1 MDSIKNKLVAQIQ
14 QRMDEYADEAAA
26 QADAMDVY
34 SLISTEQDF
43 QDDDEYGVGGGGD
56 HGSGAG
62 SSSVG
67 GGAGSVGR
75 FDFVDDIMDGKEVK
89 DPLANKGLGR
99 QLVLHRI
106 TADEVAEAF
115 ELYGVSQSK
124 ANTRTL
130 LASLKYLGINI
141 PRGEM
146 TLILSEI
153 TTRVLRED
161 EPISVE
167 QYAFFVKHCFAT
179 LDSAWKT
186 YLVQRDDLLE
196 NVEDV
201 DVINISEPKP
211 VLFAALKE
219 LEALCGNGGGKR
231 SSRTGKSL
239 DDGKEDEGMFME
251 KCALLSTIYR
261 LMVAPQVENDE
272 VLFEEM
278 MDKLSPVLLSAIREG
293 MHHVLWVQEICIV
306 ICRISQFHT
315 VRLAS
320 YGRSFYDMLLQL
332 VAFGGGIVSHCSSVT
347 CLVIASMVQFL
358 NVPKAQ
364 EMTNALLQSLSL
376 VEEGTSKYDS
386 FRVVVF
392 RCLLASLMRNVP
404 LKKDE
409 QIKQEVIEAIWNV
422 MKEPVYGE
430 VAALNTGTASS
441 DSVQHIC
448 LNIVGY
454 MHSAKYLNLLM
465 QRDSN
470 QLNQTGWNRVESV
483 KAAKSWN
490 DILRSDMDETETAP
504 FNALALEHG
513 WDELQFYSTDFDDR
527 NTLLEQWYE
536 LEQKSNNAIGMAAVG
551 HLIKALNHS
560 QYKAKKTQT
569 KPPNY
574 DPAQMQSVLPDIV
587 EQQQQRRN
595 AGKNG
600 GDSSTSN
607 SSPNRPEMRS
617 ASSSAHRRSS
627 QQAQQQQGAQ
637 PRIRGDSSGANSRHR
652 KQHPATSSKDIHN
665 VSGDGADLS
674 SLIWKGSNSR
684 HKRM

>member
-1 MDSIKNKLVAQIQ
+1 M
-14 QRMDEYADEAAA
+14 
-26 QADAMDVY
+26 
-34 SLISTEQDF
+34 
-43 QDDDEYGVGGGGD
+43 
-56 HGSGAG
+56 
-62 SSSVG
+62 
-67 GGAGSVGR
+67 GR
-75 FDFVDDIMDGKEVK
+75 FDFVDDIMDGKEVA

-106 TADEVAEAF
+106 TADEVSEAYQ
-115 ELYGVSQSK
+115 LYNVAQSK
-124 ANTRTL
+124 GNTRTL
-130 LASLKYLGINI
+130 LASLKYLGINMQ
-141 PRGEM
+141 RGEM

-161 EPISVE
+161 EAISVE

-186 YLVQRDDLLE
+186 YLVKRDDFLE

-201 DVINISEPKP
+201 DLINISEPKP
-211 VLFAALKE
+211 VLFAKLKQ
-219 LEALCGNGGGKR
+219 LEALCGGGGGGKR
-231 SSRTGKSL
+231 SSRTAQSL
-239 DDGKEDEGMFME
+239 DDGKEDEGMLME

-278 MDKLSPVLLSAIREG
+278 MDKLSPVLLSAIRDG

-306 ICRISQFHT
+306 ICRIAQFHT
-315 VRLAS
+315 ARLAS
-320 YGRSFYDMLLQL
+320 YGRAFYDMLLQL
-332 VAFGGGIVSHCSSVT
+332 VAFGGGIVAHCSSVS
-347 CLVIASMVQFL
+347 CLVIATMVQFL

-364 EMTNALLQSLSL
+364 EMTTALLQSLSL
-376 VEEGTSKYDS
+376 VETGTSKSDA

-392 RCLLASLMRNVP
+392 RCLLASVIANVP
-404 LKKDE
+404 LQE
-409 QIKQEVIEAIWNV
+409 NPQFQQEVIEAIWNV
-422 MKEPVYGE
+422 MKETVYGE
-430 VAALNTGTASS
+430 VAALSTGGTASN
-441 DSVQHIC
+441 DSVQHIAI
-448 LNIVGY
+448 NIVGY

-465 QRDSN
+465 QRDSA

-513 WDELQFYSTDFDDR
+513 WDELQYYSTDFDDR

-569 KPPNY
+569 KPANY
-574 DPAQMQSVLPDIV
+574 DPHQMHSVLPDIV

-595 AGKNG
+595 AAAKGGGKDSG
-600 GDSSTSN
+600 GMSTAISG
-607 SSPNRPEMRS
+607 
-617 ASSSAHRRSS
+617 HSS
-627 QQAQQQQGAQ
+627 QRQSQHQQQPPQ
-637 PRIRGDSSGANSRHR
+637 PRMKSDGSTANSRHR

-674 SLIWKGSNSR
+674 SLIWRENSAR
-684 HKRM
+684 NKRM